1 MKRYGSKHVFRTLA
15 WRMISMGILMGA
27 IFPIVAI
34 QMGVSPEL
42 AISPA
47 FIGTTLTAG
56 LIVGGLNFALASR
69 TIRPRL
75 RRLNRRMREVRATVG
90 QTTGSGDWLESD
102 PAIFQLQEQ
111 AKDEFGEV
119 VSSFNALLLALHS
132 AQRAEKR
139 IQSFSHTLTSQ
150 LDLDELSD
158 QALALLIKHSA
169 ADGGAIILEK
179 QGDWLIPTSKGLVK
193 PEFILNSP
201 ALQVGYEQASIR
213 RFDLSAAGE
222 DEGSIGVALSRL
234 ATREVLLL
242 PITHHKVLL
251 GWVVLAT
258 AESFGERTLR
268 LLPMKIQGLGLALNN
283 ALLHDDLQRVA
294 ALDPL
299 TGLYNRR
306 FGMARL
312 DDELTRIQRSQ
323 APLSLLIIDL
333 DDFKRLNDSYGHLA
347 GDKMLVHVAGTIR
360 ELLRAGDV
368 VMRYGGEEFIVILPG
383 SGLEEA
389 RKVAERI
396 RVAISQSQVQVVG
409 HSLSVTASLGVACS
423 SDDGISTAEPLLRLA
438 DSRLYA
444 AKSGGRDRVI
454 ADGAGKVLSS

>member
-34 QMGVSPEL
+34 QMGVSREL
-42 AISPA
+42 ALSPA

-75 RRLNRRMREVRATVG
+75 RRLNRRMREVRAAVG

-102 PAIFQLQEQ
+102 PATFQLQEH

-119 VSSFNALLLALHS
+119 ASSFNALLQALHS

-150 LDLDELSD
+150 LDPNELSD

-179 QGDWLIPTSKGLVK
+179 QGDRIIPTSRGLVE
-193 PEFILNSP
+193 PECILNSP
-201 ALQVGYEQASIR
+201 VLQVGQSQASMR
-213 RFDLSAAGE
+213 RFDLSEAGE
-222 DEGSIGVALSRL
+222 GGVGVVLSRS

-242 PITHHKVLL
+242 PITHHQVLI
-251 GWVVLAT
+251 GWVVLAA
-258 AESFGERTLR
+258 AESFSERTLR